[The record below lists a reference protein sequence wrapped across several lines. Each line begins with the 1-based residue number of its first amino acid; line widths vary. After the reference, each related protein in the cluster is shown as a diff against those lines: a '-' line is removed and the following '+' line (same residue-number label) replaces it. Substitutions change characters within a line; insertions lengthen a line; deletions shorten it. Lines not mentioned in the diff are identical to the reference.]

1 MNTAILLLALA
12 SATAQIELPSGTLLT
27 YRGNFVAEKGDAAA
41 SEKRFSL
48 TFLVGNAGADSQVLY
63 WTLEE
68 QGRGGWSWLGRFG
81 GFPTDGG
88 EDAPRPTLLYERAEG
103 NSVIPLLTPW
113 LARDE
118 ALAAGQKWTENKF
131 DYEVQGLEK
140 FGEQECWRV
149 EVRNAYGLKR
159 SMLVAQPSGL
169 VATLAENVFIG
180 QGEKHELHYELASRE
195 QLSPDA
201 AKTASAAFESFLSFR
216 NQLGLA
222 SDAREV
228 QWNDERLAKLR
239 AAIPALVQQSSGG
252 PLAKIALAAEQD
264 AKEQKNRAGAVAV
277 MREKLI
283 GNAAPQPALQDL
295 AGAPFDWNGIKGK
308 VTVLHFW
315 EYRDTPLEEPYGQ
328 VAYLDFLFR
337 NRKSEDVQVFGVS
350 ADPRLQDPETR
361 GRGVV
366 AAKKLRSFMNLSY
379 PILADHQDGA
389 REFGDPRVTGA
400 KLPLFVVIGR
410 DGKITH
416 YHVGTYE
423 VNRDRGLEELEQ
435 AVSAALENRG

>member
-1 MNTAILLLALA
+1 
-12 SATAQIELPSGTLLT
+12 
-27 YRGNFVAEKGDAAA
+27 
-41 SEKRFSL
+41 
-48 TFLVGNAGADSQVLY
+48 
-63 WTLEE
+63 
-68 QGRGGWSWLGRFG
+68 
-81 GFPTDGG
+81 
-88 EDAPRPTLLYERAEG
+88 
-103 NSVIPLLTPW
+103 
-113 LARDE
+113 
-118 ALAAGQKWTENKF
+118 
-131 DYEVQGLEK
+131 
-140 FGEQECWRV
+140 
-149 EVRNAYGLKR
+149 
-159 SMLVAQPSGL
+159 
-169 VATLAENVFIG
+169 
-180 QGEKHELHYELASRE
+180 
-195 QLSPDA
+195 
-201 AKTASAAFESFLSFR
+201 
-216 NQLGLA
+216 
-222 SDAREV
+222 
-228 QWNDERLAKLR
+228 
-239 AAIPALVQQSSGG
+239 
-252 PLAKIALAAEQD
+252 
-264 AKEQKNRAGAVAV
+264 

-423 VNRDRGLEELEQ
+423 VNRDRGLEELVQ